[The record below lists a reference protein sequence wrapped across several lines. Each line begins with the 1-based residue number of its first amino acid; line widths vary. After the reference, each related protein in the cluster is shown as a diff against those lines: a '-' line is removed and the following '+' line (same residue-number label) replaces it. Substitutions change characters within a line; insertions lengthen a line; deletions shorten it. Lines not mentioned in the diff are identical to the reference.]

1 MLEKLFNPKAVAI
14 IGASQTEGKVGHALL
29 KNMIEEGFEGGLYA
43 VNPKVG
49 EIMGVKCYPDV
60 KSLPDGID
68 LAVIAIP
75 AKVVP
80 QTIEDC
86 GSRGIGAA
94 VVISA
99 GFKEVGKEGKELEK
113 KLESAAMLSGVRVLG
128 PNCLG
133 FINTMNRVNASFA
146 ADHPEKGDIAVIS
159 QSGALCTA

>member
-86 GSRGIGAA
+86 GTFPDYRGLW
-94 VVISA
+94 
-99 GFKEVGKEGKELEK
+99 KP
-113 KLESAAMLSGVRVLG
+113 R
-128 PNCLG
+128 
-133 FINTMNRVNASFA
+133 NRRRGGHLRRF
-146 ADHPEKGDIAVIS
+146 
-159 QSGALCTA
+159 